1 MKAFFTALSLCLVC
15 GICVAAEEVHFD
27 LSAETIVVFNSD
39 FPHSRDLAEYYAQK
53 RGIPPERLIGL
64 KCPTEDSI
72 SREQYETFVRQP
84 LHETLVRRKL
94 WASEKQPAAADSA
107 TAKTEPSSVAVNSG
121 VRVVVLMRGIPFQIR
136 RETQNPQRSKEDEAS
151 VDSELTLLGTPQQA
165 TAGAAR
171 NPYFDQ
177 PVRFQMLQGSPG
189 LLLVGRLDGPNAD
202 TVKRMIDDAITAE
215 QEGLR
220 GRAVIDLALKAGAYE
235 EGENWLRQ
243 SAILFRQ
250 NGFPVYVDRDEPVI
264 PGHWPLPDTIFYFG
278 WYSTNASGALSNTSF
293 RFKPGAIACHLHS
306 FSASALRA
314 PDRQWVGP
322 LLTMGAAAALGNVYE
337 PYLSLTVHFDV
348 FNKRLLEGYTLAE
361 AAWNATPVLS
371 WMNVV
376 VGDPLYRPFAKG
388 VGSTM
393 GDEGRDRDYALYQG
407 TALRLPGEDTRKL
420 KAALAEMADSR
431 HKPHLLELTALL
443 SSSEGKVKEAMDLLE
458 HAESLYV
465 IAADKLRVIL
475 YLAELHRREN
485 HMPKVKELLQKTIDD
500 KAFKDEPALQAAKA
514 MLKDVQ

>member
-1 MKAFFTALSLCLVC
+1 MRAVSATLLFCLACAALP
-15 GICVAAEEVHFD
+15 AAEQEGRFD
-27 LSAETIVVFNSD
+27 LPAETVVVYNPG
-39 FPHSRDLAEYYAQK
+39 FPQSKELAEYYAQK
-53 RGIPPERLIGL
+53 RGIAPERLIGL
-64 KCPTEDSI
+64 KCPSEDSM
-72 SREQYETFVRQP
+72 SRAEFDTLLRQP
-84 LHETLVRRKL
+84 LYETLVRQK
-94 WASEKQPAAADSA
+94 WWTVEKQPLKDPESGK
-107 TAKTEPSSVAVNSG
+107 TALIPVVTNSE
-121 VRVVVLMRGIPFQIR
+121 VRIVVLMRGVPFQIR
-136 RETQNPQRSKEDEAS
+136 RESAKPQASKEDEAS
-151 VDSELTLLGTPQQA
+151 VDSELTVLGMPRQQI
-165 TAGAAR
+165 AGALR

-177 PVRFQMLQGSPG
+177 PVRFQMFQGAPG
-189 LLLVGRLDGPNAD
+189 LLLAGRLDAPDAD
-202 TVKRMIDDAITAE
+202 TVKRMIDDSLTAE

-220 GRAVIDLALKAGAYE
+220 GRAVIDLALKTGAYE

-250 NGFPVYVDRDEPVI
+250 NGIPVYVDRDEPVI
-264 PGHWPLPDTIFYFG
+264 PAHWPLPDTAFYFG
-278 WYSTNASGALSNTSF
+278 WYTSNASGALSAPSF

-314 PDRQWVGP
+314 KDRQWVGP

-348 FNKRLLEGYTLAE
+348 LNKRLLEGYTLAE

-388 VGSTM
+388 VGGAM

-407 TALRLPGEDTRKL
+407 TALRFPGEDTRKL
-420 KAALAEMADSR
+420 KAALADMAEAR

-443 SSSEGKVKEAMDLLE
+443 SSSEGRVKEAMDLLE

-475 YLAELHRREN
+475 YLAELLRREN
-485 HMPKVKELLQKTIDD
+485 QIPKVKELLRKAITNE
-500 KAFKDEPALQAAKA
+500 AFKDAPALEAAKA
-514 MLKDVQ
+514 MLKDVE